1 MRIRKRTTICTM
13 THEVLTIRRS
23 SRRKRY
29 YGWCSG
35 CGAFA
40 EWLLLDPVGERDRVS
55 GCRNRGAFSEWL
67 PLDPVA
73 ASFVSGAS
81 DAAAEAGARG
91 VHIKAAGSGKQ
102 MLCANS
108 LLGRDGS

>member
-1 MRIRKRTTICTM
+1 MRIRKRTTIRTL
-13 THEVLTIRRS
+13 THEVLTI
-23 SRRKRY
+23 SRRGGQKRY

-35 CGAFA
+35 C
-40 EWLLLDPVGERDRVS
+40 
-55 GCRNRGAFSEWL
+55 GAFSEWL

-81 DAAAEAGARG
+81 DAAAEAEARG